1 MARPIRV
8 LCLHGWR
15 TSGRILERQTAALR
29 QAFGPKAELV
39 YIDAPW
45 AASGPAPE
53 LVRSFYGEAGPFHQW
68 WDALKRE
75 ESAEAYRYEGFEHS
89 LDYLTGQVQALGP
102 VDAVLGFS
110 QGAAVATLLTAHY
123 LSLYGHVPWKACVLV
138 GGFYP
143 RTPET
148 QMLLDQ
154 AKTSADGAI
163 DSEKLVRSF
172 TANRRIRFEHDEG
185 HKFPSP
191 LKYKQMY
198 HDIAQEVLA
207 MTEALELTQSG
218 QTLLRRVQ
226 VCLQLSEALCV
237 LSLHG
242 LGHLGGVVRSPL
254 AADESFDCGSTLR
267 SAFL

>member
-163 DSEKLVRSF
+163 DVSSVHVIGRADPLAPKSEKLVRSF

-207 MTEALELTQSG
+207 MTG
-218 QTLLRRVQ
+218 Q
-226 VCLQLSEALCV
+226 AW
-237 LSLHG
+237 
-242 LGHLGGVVRSPL
+242 
-254 AADESFDCGSTLR
+254 A
-267 SAFL
+267 